1 MAFVHQ
7 LISFDDEMDVLIK
20 MGSIVDGD
28 ARRNAKSCLV
38 SGSCYDAKI
47 RNQQHRQQRREDAPK
62 LVSLCSSSEQESKAD
77 AVVRYCNIEDKYH
90 VDPRILGAGH
100 HGSVRQCND
109 RATGQRF
116 AVKSIR
122 KDDPHVKPD
131 GLSREIALLREMRHG
146 SIIRLVDVFE
156 DADYVHIVTDLCQG
170 GELFDKIVEKSSD
183 GDNDAPCFE
192 EGAAARV
199 VYQILSAVSYMHER
213 GIVHRDIKP
222 ENILFETAHEDSR
235 VKIIDFGLSRKH
247 FQNAEGPMS
256 TLVGTPYYIAP
267 EVLLR
272 KYDKA
277 CDLWSIGIIAYI
289 MLCGYPPFNGA
300 TNRQT
305 HESVLRGRYEFH
317 AEDWKYISGVA
328 VDFIR
333 RLLQLDPS
341 QRMTVQQALHHPWI
355 VKHACC
361 AMNDML
367 N

>member
-1 MAFVHQ
+1 MNVIMTFDEVFAAPAPLKFSATMDTAQSSLCEDSSCPYDERRHHQ
-7 LISFDDEMDVLIK
+7 HDDDDDDFPDRSPIS
-20 MGSIVDGD
+20 
-28 ARRNAKSCLV
+28 
-38 SGSCYDAKI
+38 
-47 RNQQHRQQRREDAPK
+47 P
-62 LVSLCSSSEQESKAD
+62 CSSSEDIASAFRITGERFGD
-77 AVVRYCNIEDKYH
+77 IEDKYH
-90 VDPRILGAGH
+90 VDPQILGAGH

-122 KDDPHVKPD
+122 KDDPRVKPD
-131 GLSREIALLREMRHG
+131 GLSREIALLRKMRHR

-170 GELFDKIVEKSSD
+170 GELFNKIVEKSSD

-222 ENILFETAHEDSR
+222 ENILFETAHEDSH

-247 FQNAEGPMS
+247 FENAEGPMS

-267 EVLLR
+267 EVLMK

-277 CDLWSIGIIAYI
+277 CDLWSIGIITYI

-317 AEDWKYISGVA
+317 AEDWKCISGEA

-333 RLLQLDPS
+333 RLLQQDPS
-341 QRMTVQQALHHPWI
+341 QRMTVRQALHHPWI
-355 VKHACC
+355 VKHAYC

-367 N
+367 K